1 MTANI
6 AQDYMQNSARTVPQM
21 KVAIE
26 QLLDMINEMV
36 GGQGFYGTS
45 LDIAAGAVTILDS
58 YCLFTVDTES
68 NASTDDLVSI
78 NTSGTLRD
86 GMIVGFKIEDAAK
99 VVVWKQHAGSA
110 KQIYLSGGVDYTQ
123 RNTSEIIWVQ
133 YRTAS
138 DAWHQIFPDYTLLL
152 NWILGMKAPA
162 TYTVAT
168 KVITPVV
175 PVIKVNSSA
184 DTDLERIAQD
194 SVNYGNPFILVTAA
208 NDDHVKTAKHN
219 TGSGSGKLLFNDAAD
234 VLIQTG
240 KWILFVKSGSDW
252 QEVTRFGYGSGSGA
266 WTTSAQS
273 GNFAIASIVDKTR
286 YLVTASSDVAID
298 IQAASPEDGTTEL
311 EIVRVSGSGK
321 ISMSF
326 SGAAATAGDKV
337 KAPDGDFDPYEMP
350 AGTINRLNLLAI
362 TGGWSV

>member
-252 QEVTRFGYGSGSGA
+252 QEVTRFGYSSSSGA
-266 WTTSAQS
+266 WTKIDKSADFNVTDPSGTRYIVDTSGGAITATWTSASPADGISEWEFVILGNNNFTLAAYS
-273 GNFAIASIVDKTR
+273 GEAIIYPTGSDASLLFPAGSYR
-286 YLVTASSDVAID
+286 
-298 IQAASPEDGTTEL
+298 
-311 EIVRVSGSGK
+311 IVRAV
-321 ISMSF
+321 
-326 SGAAATAGDKV
+326 AV
-337 KAPDGDFDPYEMP
+337 
-350 AGTINRLNLLAI
+350 
-362 TGGWSV
+362 TGGLVV

>member
-123 RNTSEIIWVQ
+123 RSTSEIIWVQ

-208 NDDHVKTAKHN
+208 NDTFVKTAKHN

-252 QEVTRFGYGSGSGA
+252 QEVTRFGYSSSSGG
-266 WTTSAQS
+266 WTKIDKS
-273 GNFAIASIVDKTR
+273 GNFNVTDPSRTR
-286 YLVTASSDVAID
+286 YVVDTSGGDRVATWTSASPADGVSEWEFVILGGGKLTLTAYTGESIISPTSSDNTY
-298 IQAASPEDGTTEL
+298 E
-311 EIVRVSGSGK
+311 VSGSAYR
-321 ISMSF
+321 IIR
-326 SGAAATAGDKV
+326 AVAV
-337 KAPDGDFDPYEMP
+337 
-350 AGTINRLNLLAI
+350 
-362 TGGWSV
+362 TGGLAV

>member
-1 MTANI
+1 MTAQI
-6 AQDYMQNSARTVPQM
+6 AQDYLKDAGRTVPQW
-21 KVAIE
+21 KAAIE
-26 QLLDMINEMV
+26 QLLDILNEMP

-45 LDIAAGAVTILDS
+45 LDIAAGALTILDS
-58 YCLFTVDTES
+58 YSLFTVDTES

-78 NTSGTLRD
+78 NTAGTLRD
-86 GMIVGFKIEDAAK
+86 GMICGFKIEDTTK
-99 VVVWKQHAGSA
+99 VVVWKQSAGGA

-123 RNTSEIIWVQ
+123 RSTSEIIWVQ
-133 YRTAS
+133 YRSGA
-138 DAWHQIFPDYTLLL
+138 DAWYQITPDHTLLL
-152 NWILGMKAPA
+152 SWLLGNKAPA
-162 TYTVAT
+162 TYTVAI
-168 KVITPVV
+168 KVITPSV
-175 PVIKVNSSA
+175 PIIKVNSSA

-194 SVNYGNPFILVTAA
+194 NVNYGNPFILVTAA
-208 NDDHVKTAKHN
+208 NDTFVKTAKHN
-219 TGSGSGKLLFNDAAD
+219 TGSGSGKLLFNDSTD

-252 QEVTRFGYGSGSGA
+252 QEVTRFGFTTSSGA

-298 IQAASPEDGTTEL
+298 IQAASPANGTTEL